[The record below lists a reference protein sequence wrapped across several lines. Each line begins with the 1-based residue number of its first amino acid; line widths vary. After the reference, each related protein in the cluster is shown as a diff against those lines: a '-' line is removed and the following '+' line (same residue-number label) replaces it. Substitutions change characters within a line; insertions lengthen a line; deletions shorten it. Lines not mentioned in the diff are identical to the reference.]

1 MKKPVPFGKYYL
13 LDRISVGGMAEVFKA
28 KAFGVE
34 GFERLLAVKRILP
47 SIAEDEEFITMFIDE
62 AKIAV
67 QLNHA
72 NIARIDDLGKV
83 GDSYFI
89 AMEYV
94 EGKDLR
100 AIFDRMR
107 KKAQTVPFSMAVYIT
122 MKMCEGLDYAHN
134 KKDSAGRDLNLVHRD
149 VSPQNVLISFD
160 GQVKLIDFGI
170 AKAAGKAG
178 KTQAGILKGKFGYMS
193 PEQVRGLSLDR
204 RSDIFAVG
212 ICLWELLTG
221 ERLFIGESDFS
232 TLEKVRNVDIVAPSS
247 FNKRIPVE
255 LEKIVLKAL
264 SKEVEERYQSAMDLH
279 DDLQSYMYTSGS
291 FFSRKDLLSF
301 MQEVFREDIEKN
313 AAAAEEFDDSVLRSS
328 VPPPPRASKT
338 GSGKA
343 VPVPPGKVSSPTV
356 PRPSPGGVTV
366 PPAPPRPAGS
376 GMPAPPS
383 PSPSGGAIGVRTA
396 PQAGVASHD
405 VKKTMLGMPAVAAP
419 PPPRPTGSPSSA
431 SSTSESSSPILSTP
445 LGTGPGITPPP
456 PKPSGGASS
465 LPLPPGPSL
474 PSFSSPPQGG
484 LDLGMASSQSN
495 DNMDMD
501 WDDDEEPTNI
511 YTKDTA
517 VQMAA
522 VATRTLSAGPPPSLA
537 QTGPRPSLAA
547 PTRINEPVSYS
558 PSRKRKNKTKSL
570 IIGVAVGVI
579 VAVAAVVG
587 IFKFG
592 LSNTGQIELNITPG
606 DELSVVVDGSR
617 KIPQNV
623 SPMLIEDLSIGQH
636 SFIINREG
644 YAEKELIFDVRPKKR
659 FTTEVTLEKA
669 GGSGLYVESDPPGC
683 TVEIDGKVIS
693 GDTTPMTISD
703 LEPGTHEV
711 KISKDKYS
719 ELKFEVDIEKGKT
732 ARLPLKKL
740 VLAQVEVTFNTK
752 PQGNRV
758 ALLDAGKKINL
769 GVTPATH
776 EIETGREYEVEYS
789 CGARSV
795 VRPLSKSDIETGE
808 SKISLPAVPCEAASA
823 VVKRTPTSSAQ
834 PVHKPASSGGGAS
847 HPAAASND
855 NDSGGGDGADGY
867 LSVQTQPWS
876 KVFINGTFVKNT
888 PLVKKALKPGKYKVT
903 VQNEGFGIDKSF
915 NVTIKSGKTTTLV
928 KKLI

>member
-100 AIFDRMR
+100 TIFDRLR
-107 KKAQTVPFSMAVYIT
+107 KKAQTVPFAMAVYIM

-134 KKDSAGRDLNLVHRD
+134 KKDSAGRDVNLVHRD

-232 TLEKVRNVDIVAPSS
+232 TLEKVRNVDIVPPSS
-247 FNKRIPVE
+247 FNKRIPPE
-255 LEKIVLKAL
+255 LEKIVLKTL

-279 DDLQSYMYTSGS
+279 DDLQSYMYTSGG
-291 FFSRKDLLSF
+291 FFSRKDLATF

-313 AAAAEEFDDSVLRSS
+313 AAAAEKFDDSLLKSS

-343 VPVPPGKVSSPTV
+343 APPPPGSTTHPAV
-356 PRPSPGGVTV
+356 PRPTLGGVTV
-366 PPAPPRPAGS
+366 PPSPPRPGSSGSSGAAPAPPAPPRVS
-376 GMPAPPS
+376 VPPTS
-383 PSPSGGAIGVRTA
+383 ELKR
-396 PQAGVASHD
+396 
-405 VKKTMLGMPAVAAP
+405 TMLGMPAAATPAP
-419 PPPRPTGSPSSA
+419 PSQRIGM
-431 SSTSESSSPILSTP
+431 
-445 LGTGPGITPPP
+445 
-456 PKPSGGASS
+456 
-465 LPLPPGPSL
+465 PSL
-474 PSFSSPPQGG
+474 SSR
-484 LDLGMASSQSN
+484 SQSGMSP
-495 DNMDMD
+495 DTVPAIPAPSRPLDAHVAPPVEPEQGMD

-517 VQMAA
+517 AQMAA
-522 VATRTLSAGPPPSLA
+522 VVARTMPGGLSPVRSMA
-537 QTGPRPSLAA
+537 QTGPHPAVGGGRLDDA
-547 PTRINEPVSYS
+547 YS
-558 PSRKRKNKTKSL
+558 SSPLRKRRNKTKSL
-570 IIGVAVGVI
+570 LIGVAVGVI

-587 IFKFG
+587 IFKFA
-592 LSNTGQIELNITPG
+592 LAPTTGAIELTISPG

-623 SPMLIEDLSIGQH
+623 SPMLIEDLEPGQH
-636 SFIINREG
+636 SFIINRNG
-644 YAEKELIFDVRPKKR
+644 YAQKELLFDVRAGK
-659 FTTEVTLEKA
+659 TLATNVALDEA
-669 GGSGLYVESDPPGC
+669 GGSGLYIESDPPGC
-683 TVEIDGKVIS
+683 TVNIDGKMVS
-693 GDTTPMTISD
+693 NDTTPLTISD
-703 LEPGTHEV
+703 LEPGSHEV
-711 KISKDKYS
+711 ILRKDRYS
-719 ELKFEVDIEKGKT
+719 DLKFSVDIEPGKT
-732 ARLPLKKL
+732 AKLPVKKL
-740 VLAQVEVTFNTK
+740 VLAKVEVTFNTK

-758 ALLDAGKKINL
+758 YLLDAGKRMNL

-776 EIETGREYEVEYS
+776 EIETGKEYEVEYS

-795 VRPLSKSDIETGE
+795 VRPLSQADLETGD
-808 SKISLPAVPCEAASA
+808 SVISLAAIPCESSSS
-823 VVKRTPTSSAQ
+823 VTRRPSTDTPIPSTPTSTK
-834 PVHKPASSGGGAS
+834 PVVSRRSGGSGSSGGG
-847 HPAAASND
+847 
-855 NDSGGGDGADGY
+855 GADGY

-876 KVFINGTFVKNT
+876 KVFINGEFVKNT
-888 PLVKKALKPGKYKVT
+888 PLVKKALKPGKYKINL
-903 VQNEGFGIDKSF
+903 QNDGFGIDRSF
-915 NVTIKSGKTTTLV
+915 NVTIKSGQTTTLV